1 MSIYEI
7 IPALDLTQ
15 SVHDIYKCMHRG
27 MGGQI
32 LNLQNISDRD
42 CDEIRLEIQTENFFR
57 SLISRRLIFFHHV
70 FSRRSL
76 LIYLFCGHEA
86 ALQ

>member
-15 SVHDIYKCMHRG
+15 SVHDIYKCMHWG

-42 CDEIRLEIQTENFFR
+42 CDEIRLEIQ
-57 SLISRRLIFFHHV
+57 SRNILWMSNLSEITRT
-70 FSRRSL
+70 
-76 LIYLFCGHEA
+76 
-86 ALQ
+86 LQKQGTNSCAPEG